1 MKFDCKQISINNEEL
16 GCTVSFYDRKQAGE
30 AQADMTIDEI
40 IESIGDYVMLQRTY
54 PEDDFET
61 DYYYIE
67 TSNPNIAGELKNF
80 IIKLSRTKMSMTFSN
95 KEIEISINPIDK
107 KFNELKEALRIIAN
121 NQGELIIEEWK
132 NSSC

>member
-30 AQADMTIDEI
+30 AQTDMTIDEI
-40 IESIGDYVMLQRTY
+40 IESIGEYVMLQRTY

-67 TSNPNIAGELKNF
+67 TSNPNIAGKLKNF
-80 IIKLSRTKMSMTFSN
+80 LIKLSRTKMSMTFSN

-107 KFNELKEALRIIAN
+107 KSNDLKEALRIIAN
-121 NQGELIIEEWK
+121 NQGELIIEE
-132 NSSC
+132 

>member
-16 GCTVSFYDRKQAGE
+16 GCTVSFYDRKQDGE
-30 AQADMTIDEI
+30 AQTDMTIDEI
-40 IESIGDYVMLQRTY
+40 IESIGEYVMLQRTY

-67 TSNPNIAGELKNF
+67 TSNPNIAGKLKNF
-80 IIKLSRTKMSMTFSN
+80 LIKLSRTKMSMTFSN
-95 KEIEISINPIDK
+95 KEIEISINPIDN

-121 NQGELIIEEWK
+121 NQGELIIEE
-132 NSSC
+132 